1 MPQDSPT
8 SLSSSGVSL
17 KSLPGVPD
25 TSMLQRCV
33 TIEKGATN
41 ILLSTLARPRD
52 RISIRTDGKIVIL
65 KYVDIYYL
73 RAAGNYIEIHVSGQ
87 KYLIRDTMSKMQK
100 RLPDSVFVRIH
111 RSVIINIDHISE
123 IMTWYNGELKIS
135 LTNGKGLIVSRKYRS
150 NIEALLEL
158 I

>member
-1 MPQDSPT
+1 
-8 SLSSSGVSL
+8 
-17 KSLPGVPD
+17 
-25 TSMLQRCV
+25 
-33 TIEKGATN
+33 
-41 ILLSTLARPRD
+41 
-52 RISIRTDGKIVIL
+52 
-65 KYVDIYYL
+65 
-73 RAAGNYIEIHVSGQ
+73 
-87 KYLIRDTMSKMQK
+87 MSKMQK

-135 LTNGKGLIVSRKYRS
+135 LTNGKGLIASRKYRS